1 MGKNERRRTNTHAL
15 SLTKLLWV
23 TVWAALCALVH
34 LLARSLA
41 LSLSFS
47 VPPAYVTHRF
57 TRPVAQRF
65 FLASYDSPNFP
76 VFVGNHVRYFPP
88 ISLHYLISYAVRT
101 NVLSCQRSSSHV
113 FTHGISTSVYSGF
126 FILRYSS
133 HRKIRDTVSFS
144 RLVTLGQLL
153 PTRGWSSINY
163 FIGQAKV
170 ATTCCR
176 VFSVSWSMNSSVFAR
191 SPLAEPHHFSSSM
204 TVVVLMVAGV
214 KWPLSDSWRFCNVHG
229 ASVETITYAWCIG
242 AQQLAIGLKNTFL
255 WNPRAVH
262 DKTHTTKK
270 WSYCS
275 KKYLKKCV

>member
-1 MGKNERRRTNTHAL
+1 MPLERTCCPAKGAL
-15 SLTKLLWV
+15 HTFSH
-23 TVWAALCALVH
+23 TVFPRLCIQV
-34 LLARSLA
+34 
-41 LSLSFS
+41 
-47 VPPAYVTHRF
+47 
-57 TRPVAQRF
+57 
-65 FLASYDSPNFP
+65 
-76 VFVGNHVRYFPP
+76 
-88 ISLHYLISYAVRT
+88 
-101 NVLSCQRSSSHV
+101 
-113 FTHGISTSVYSGF
+113 F

-176 VFSVSWSMNSSVFAR
+176 VFSVSWSMNLSVFAR

-204 TVVVLMVAGV
+204 TVVVVVVAGV

-262 DKTHTTKK
+262 DKTHTKNEATARK
-270 WSYCS
+270 ST
-275 KKYLKKCV
+275 

>member
-41 LSLSFS
+41 LSLFFS

-57 TRPVAQRF
+57 TRPVAQWF
-65 FLASYDSPNFP
+65 FLALYDSPNFP

-101 NVLSCQRSSSHV
+101 NVLSCQRTSSHV

-204 TVVVLMVAGV
+204 TVVVLVVAGV

-270 WSYCS
+270 WSYCL